1 MNFIISLFFSI
12 SLAFAVFAEEI
23 KIIELHDQTFDQIL
37 LNTNIEEKL
46 KKLQSLYNKELIS
59 KDEYDQKHKELLEE
73 ASKIEIEDN
82 QTSDNNDVKNDINN
96 EELINQFKLL
106 KKKYTIAKSEEINL
120 SKSEESNS
128 SEGITVFPD
137 FWENANKD
145 ELLFLFDNVLIT
157 KSLTLNNTLINALTL
172 NSLPPQGFA
181 EDEFNH
187 FKIVNL
193 IKLGQRKKA
202 LNMIEKL
209 NEKTDYADTFNLF
222 KLNYYFLT
230 YELNQAC
237 DFSNSF
243 NRKESKINEN
253 FLLKVDIF
261 CTFLQNK
268 IEEADFLNSLLE
280 EMNDQDDYFQKLFIN
295 LKESKKSKENLNLLN
310 YDENSMSLYS
320 AMIRVGEMPLNNKY
334 LMYDP
339 VNFSMPIVLSGSSD
353 ISLRLKAAHKAYQQ
367 DKFNADSLSALY
379 QTVDFSY
386 DELTNIEL
394 EKFHKNFEIGM
405 SYLFQK
411 ANIQLLPIT
420 RVQSLVNFWSYAEK
434 ENFESLAYDISR
446 SLIDKI
452 DPSPEL
458 SEYGIEIAKAHIHNS
473 NFELA
478 DKWILFAENY
488 QSEDENFAEKI
499 QPIKLLYNLN
509 KSVNEK
515 QFIDILLNSDLLK
528 GIYEDTIKQEILL
541 TIVSV
546 ISQKNDEVLGGN
558 RNLLDQ
564 RSVPSRYILSKIKQ
578 SSKTNNYGELLLS
591 INISMVDKSWTETHP
606 EHLRIILTALRNI
619 EIENIFKNVILEILK
634 VSEII

>member
-1 MNFIISLFFSI
+1 MNILISLFFSI
-12 SLAFAVFAEEI
+12 TLAFSVFAEDI
-23 KIIELHDQTFDQIL
+23 KIIELHDQTIDQIL
-37 LNTNIEEKL
+37 LN
-46 KKLQSLYNKELIS
+46 
-59 KDEYDQKHKELLEE
+59 
-73 ASKIEIEDN
+73 A
-82 QTSDNNDVKNDINN
+82 TSDEGDENDDVKNDINN
-96 EELINQFKLL
+96 EELRNQFQLQFQLL
-106 KKKYTIAKSEEINL
+106 KKKYTI
-120 SKSEESNS
+120 SKSEESNP
-128 SEGITVFPD
+128 SEAITTFPD
-137 FWENANKD
+137 FWENADKD
-145 ELLFLFDNVLIT
+145 ELLFLFDNLPVTNSLI
-157 KSLTLNNTLINALTL
+157 LNNTLINALTL
-172 NSLPPQGFA
+172 NSLPPQGFE

-202 LNMIEKL
+202 LNMIETL
-209 NEKTDYADTFNLF
+209 NEKTDYVDAFNLF
-222 KLNYYFLT
+222 KLNYYFST

-280 EMNDQDDYFQKLFIN
+280 EMNDQDDYFQKIFFD
-295 LKESKKSKENLNLLN
+295 LKESNKSKEDFSLLN

-334 LMYDP
+334 LMHDP

-367 DKFNADSLSALY
+367 GKFNADSLSALY

-420 RVQSLVNFWSYAEK
+420 RVQSLVDFWSYAEK
-434 ENFESLAYDISR
+434 ENFGLLAYDISR

-452 DPSPEL
+452 EPSPEL
-458 SEYGIEIAKAHIHNS
+458 SEHGIEIAKAHIHNS

-499 QPIKLLYNLN
+499 QSIKLLYNLK
-509 KSVNEK
+509 KSTNDK
-515 QFIDILLNSDLLK
+515 QFTNILLNSDLLK
-528 GIYEDTIKQEILL
+528 GIHEDTIKQEILL

-546 ISQKNDEVLGGN
+546 ISENNDKVLSEN

-564 RSVPSRYILSKIKQ
+564 RSVPSRYLLSKIKQ
-578 SSKTNNYGELLLS
+578 SSETNNYGELLLS

-606 EHLRIILTALRNI
+606 EHLRIILTALRDI
-619 EIENIFKNVILEILK
+619 EIEHFFKDVILEILK
-634 VSEII
+634 ASEII

>member
-1 MNFIISLFFSI
+1 MNILISLFFSI
-12 SLAFAVFAEEI
+12 TLAFSVFAEEI
-23 KIIELHDQTFDQIL
+23 KIIELHDQTIDQIL
-37 LNTNIEEKL
+37 L
-46 KKLQSLYNKELIS
+46 
-59 KDEYDQKHKELLEE
+59 D
-73 ASKIEIEDN
+73 A
-82 QTSDNNDVKNDINN
+82 TSGNNDVNNDINN
-96 EELINQFKLL
+96 EELRIQFQLL
-106 KKKYTIAKSEEINL
+106 KQKYTIF
-120 SKSEESNS
+120 KSEESNP
-128 SEGITVFPD
+128 SESIITFPD
-137 FWENANKD
+137 FWEHADKD
-145 ELLFLFDNVLIT
+145 ELIFLFDNLLVTNSLI
-157 KSLTLNNTLINALTL
+157 LNNTLINALTL
-172 NSLPPQGFA
+172 NSLPPQGFE

-202 LNMIEKL
+202 LNMIETL
-209 NEKTDYADTFNLF
+209 NEEKDYVDAFNLF
-222 KLNYYFLT
+222 KLNYYFST

-280 EMNDQDDYFQKLFIN
+280 EMNDQDDYFQKIFFN
-295 LKESKKSKENLNLLN
+295 LKESNKSKEDFSLIN

-320 AMIRVGEMPLNNKY
+320 AMIRIGEMPLNNKY
-334 LMYDP
+334 LMHDP

-353 ISLRLKAAHKAYQQ
+353 ISLRLKAAHRAYQQ
-367 DKFNADSLSALY
+367 GIFNADSLSALY

-420 RVQSLVNFWSYAEK
+420 RVQSLVDFWSYAEK
-434 ENFESLAYDISR
+434 ENFGSLAYDISR

-452 DPSPEL
+452 EPSPEL
-458 SEYGIEIAKAHIHNS
+458 SEHGIEIAKAHIHNS

-499 QPIKLLYNLN
+499 QPIKLLYNLK
-509 KSVNEK
+509 KSTNDK
-515 QFIDILLNSDLLK
+515 QFINILLNSDLLK
-528 GIYEDTIKQEILL
+528 GIHEDTIKQEILL

-546 ISQKNDEVLGGN
+546 ISENNDKVLSGN

-564 RSVPSRYILSKIKQ
+564 RSVPSRYLLSKIKQ

-591 INISMVDKSWTETHP
+591 INISMIGKSWTETHP
-606 EHLRIILTALRNI
+606 EHLRIILTALRDI
-619 EIENIFKNVILEILK
+619 EIEHFFKDVILEILK
-634 VSEII
+634 ASEII

>member
-1 MNFIISLFFSI
+1 M
-12 SLAFAVFAEEI
+12 
-23 KIIELHDQTFDQIL
+23 
-37 LNTNIEEKL
+37 
-46 KKLQSLYNKELIS
+46 
-59 KDEYDQKHKELLEE
+59 
-73 ASKIEIEDN
+73 
-82 QTSDNNDVKNDINN
+82 
-96 EELINQFKLL
+96 
-106 KKKYTIAKSEEINL
+106 
-120 SKSEESNS
+120 
-128 SEGITVFPD
+128 
-137 FWENANKD
+137 
-145 ELLFLFDNVLIT
+145 LFLFDNLLVTNSLI
-157 KSLTLNNTLINALTL
+157 LNNTLINALTL
-172 NSLPPQGFA
+172 NSLPPQGFE

-202 LNMIEKL
+202 FNMIETL
-209 NEKTDYADTFNLF
+209 NEKTDYVDAFNLF
-222 KLNYYFLT
+222 KLNYYFST

-280 EMNDQDDYFQKLFIN
+280 EMNDQDDYFQKIFFN
-295 LKESKKSKENLNLLN
+295 LKESNKSKEDFSLLN

-334 LMYDP
+334 LMHDP

-367 DKFNADSLSALY
+367 GKFNADSLSALY

-420 RVQSLVNFWSYAEK
+420 RVQSLVDFWSYAEK
-434 ENFESLAYDISR
+434 ENFGSLAYDISR

-452 DPSPEL
+452 EPSPEL
-458 SEYGIEIAKAHIHNS
+458 SEHGIEIAKAHIHNS

-499 QPIKLLYNLN
+499 QSIKLLYNLK
-509 KSVNEK
+509 KSTNDK
-515 QFIDILLNSDLLK
+515 QFINILLNSNLLK
-528 GIYEDTIKQEILL
+528 GIHEDTIKQEILL

-546 ISQKNDEVLGGN
+546 ISENNDKVLSGN

-564 RSVPSRYILSKIKQ
+564 RSVPSRYLLSKIKQ

-591 INISMVDKSWTETHP
+591 ISISMIDKSWTDIHS
-606 EHLRIILTALRNI
+606 EHLRIILTAYP
-619 EIENIFKNVILEILK
+619 
-634 VSEII
+634 

>member
-1 MNFIISLFFSI
+1 MNILLSLFLSI
-12 SLAFAVFAEEI
+12 TLAFSVFAEDI
-23 KIIELHDQTFDQIL
+23 KIIELHDQTIDRIL
-37 LNTNIEEKL
+37 LNATN
-46 KKLQSLYNKELIS
+46 
-59 KDEYDQKHKELLEE
+59 
-73 ASKIEIEDN
+73 DN
-82 QTSDNNDVKNDINN
+82 DDANNDINT
-96 EELINQFKLL
+96 EEL
-106 KKKYTIAKSEEINL
+106 KSSTSATKEQDIIIDP
-120 SKSEESNS
+120 EESES
-128 SEGITVFPD
+128 SEPSESVTAFPD
-137 FWENANKD
+137 FWENADKD
-145 ELLFLFDNVLIT
+145 DVLFLFDNLLLTNSLI
-157 KSLTLNNTLINALTL
+157 LNNTLIDALTL
-172 NSLPPQGFA
+172 NSLPPQGFE

-202 LNMIEKL
+202 FNMIETL
-209 NEKTDYADTFNLF
+209 NEKTDYVDAFNLF
-222 KLNYYFLT
+222 KLNYYFST

-253 FLLKVDIF
+253 YLLKVDIF

-280 EMNDQDDYFQKLFIN
+280 EMNDQDDYFQKIFLN
-295 LKESKKSKENLNLLN
+295 LKEPNKNKEDFSLLN

-334 LMYDP
+334 LMKDP
-339 VNFSMPIVLSGSSD
+339 VNFSMPIILSGSSD
-353 ISLRLKAAHKAYQQ
+353 ISLRLKASHKAYQQ
-367 DKFNADSLSALY
+367 GIFNADSLSALY

-405 SYLFQK
+405 AYLFQK

-420 RVQSLVNFWSYAEK
+420 RVQSLVDFWSYAEK
-434 ENFESLAYDISR
+434 ENFGSLAYDISR

-452 DPSPEL
+452 EPSPEL
-458 SEYGIEIAKAHIHNS
+458 SEHGIEIAKAHIHNS

-499 QPIKLLYNLN
+499 QSIKLLYKLK
-509 KSVNEK
+509 KSTNDK
-515 QFIDILLNSDLLK
+515 QFINILLNSDVLK
-528 GIYEDTIKQEILL
+528 GIHENIIKQEILL
-541 TIVSV
+541 TIASV
-546 ISQKNDEVLGGN
+546 INENNNEIFNGN
-558 RNLLDQ
+558 RNLYDQ
-564 RSVPSRYILSKIKQ
+564 RSVPSIYLLNKIKQ

-591 INISMVDKSWTETHP
+591 INISMVDKSWEETHP
-606 EHLRIILTALRNI
+606 EHLRIILTALRDI
-619 EIENIFKNVILEILK
+619 EIENFFKDVILEILK
-634 VSEII
+634 ASEII